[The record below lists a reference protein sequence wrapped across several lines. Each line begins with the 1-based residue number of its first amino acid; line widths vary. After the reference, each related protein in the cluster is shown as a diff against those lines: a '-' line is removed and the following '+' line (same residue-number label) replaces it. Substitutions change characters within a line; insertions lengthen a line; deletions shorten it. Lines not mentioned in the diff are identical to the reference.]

1 MGGYEDTLR
10 EHARLAMLRFM
21 EDAPEYRTNV
31 SMLASL
37 LPSVGIPLSR
47 DQVTTEV
54 RWLQEQGLATCE
66 DVGGLT
72 IVTATTRGVEA
83 ARGVIKVPGIQ
94 RPRPGA

>member
-1 MGGYEDTLR
+1 MSGYEDTLR

-31 SMLASL
+31 SMLATL
-37 LPSVGIPLSR
+37 LPGVGISLSR
-47 DQVTTEV
+47 DQVSTEV
-54 RWLQEQGLATCE
+54 QWLQEQGLATCE
-66 DVGGLT
+66 DMCGLT

-83 ARGVIKVPGIQ
+83 AKGIVKVPGVQ